1 VYDEMGDRDLC
12 SCYTMIF
19 GYAKVGKL
27 KQPRKLF
34 NEIPQRENLG

>member
-1 VYDEMGDRDLC
+1 MKWVIGICVLGRN
-12 SCYTMIF
+12 TMIF

-27 KQPRKLF
+27 KQARKLF